1 MIGVNI
7 YSPAAAASD
16 VQLIPTISDSDLA
29 PRLDSRPPHSFQMTA
44 PRFTRSI
51 KSSGD
56 KTLKNFKTSTNKAVF

>member
-7 YSPAAAASD
+7 FPWVLLPAME
-16 VQLIPTISDSDLA
+16 LIPTISDSDLA

-56 KTLKNFKTSTNKAVF
+56 KTLTNFKTSTNKAVF